1 MKNFTV
7 LIAPFRT
14 ATLEEQEQTIYMA
27 ASEKAAGR
35 WPIFLPWMMERIL
48 SDEEPAER
56 AQALMAS
63 RQLCESVS
71 SAGGE
76 CLVLEGRVTDGMR
89 SDFLG
94 WAVGDPHRRRMRHWV
109 RVLA

>member
-1 MKNFTV
+1 MHNVTV

-14 ATLEEQEQTIYMA
+14 ATLEEQEQVAMMKLAEI
-27 ASEKAAGR
+27 EAGR
-35 WPIFLPWMMERIL
+35 VPIFYPHAL
-48 SDEEPAER
+48 SDVLCDEDEKQR

-63 RQLCESVS
+63 RQLCESVAA
-71 SAGGE
+71 AGGE

-94 WAVGDPHRRRMRHWV
+94 WAAGDPRRARMRHWT